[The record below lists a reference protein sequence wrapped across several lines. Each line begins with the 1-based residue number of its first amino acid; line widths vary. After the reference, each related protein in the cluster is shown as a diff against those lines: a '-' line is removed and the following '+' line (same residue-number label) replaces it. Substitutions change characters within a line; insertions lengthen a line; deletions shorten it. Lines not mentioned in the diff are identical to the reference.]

1 MELNSFDK
9 RLRWAMEAQGMKQAD
24 LIRLASE
31 MGVKL
36 GKSQVSQYVS
46 GKTAPRKEV
55 LFTLA
60 SILSVEPSWLQT
72 DCQKFYPP
80 FFLTGY
86 IPRFKLKD
94 AVQNSE
100 VHRVQNLVQPKMN
113 L

>member
-60 SILSVEPSWLQT
+60 SILSVEPSWLQ
-72 DCQKFYPP
+72 DGDGDP
-80 FFLTGY
+80 FA
-86 IPRFKLKD
+86 P
-94 AVQNSE
+94 
-100 VHRVQNLVQPKMN
+100 VHCVQNLVQPKMN